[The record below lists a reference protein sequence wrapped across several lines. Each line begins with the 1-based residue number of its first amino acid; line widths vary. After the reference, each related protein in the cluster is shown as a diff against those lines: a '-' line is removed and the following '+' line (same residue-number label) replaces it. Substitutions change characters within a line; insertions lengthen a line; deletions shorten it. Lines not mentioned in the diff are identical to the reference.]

1 MASTSE
7 VGHAKNVANF
17 QDLIA
22 FVDGY
27 GATYNPSKN
36 SLKLP
41 QLNTLYTD
49 SETALQKVVGK
60 NTEYNNAVN
69 DRVEAFDGLR
79 SLSTRLVNALET
91 TDANKEKVDDAKGFN
106 RKLQGKRASKIEEP
120 VDPNQPAPKTIS
132 SSQQSYD
139 QLIQHFEGL
148 ISVLESEPSYAPNEA
163 DLKTTA
169 LNTKVDDLKDKNSK
183 VATAY
188 TGVSNARIDRNKTLY
203 KDDSGLVDT
212 ATEVKKYIKSVYGAT
227 SPEFGQVKGI
237 AFKNIKS

>member
-27 GATYNPSKN
+27 GATYNPTKN

-41 QLNTLYTD
+41 QLNTLLAD
-49 SETALQKVVGK
+49 SQSSLQNVVDK

-69 DRVEAFDGLR
+69 DRVATFDGLR
-79 SLSTRLVNALET
+79 SLSTRLVNALEI
-91 TDANKEKVDDAKGFN
+91 TDASKEKIDDAKGFN
-106 RKLQGKRASKIEEP
+106 RKLQGKRASKIEQP

-148 ISVLESEPSYAPNEA
+148 ISVLESEPSYAPNEE
-163 DLKTTA
+163 DLKVTA
-169 LNTKVDDLKDKNSK
+169 LNAKANALKANNNK
-183 VATAY
+183 VAVAY
-188 TGVSNARIDRNKTLY
+188 TGISNSRIDRNKALY
-203 KDDSGLVDT
+203 KDDSGLVDI
-212 ATEVKKYIKSVYGAT
+212 ATEVKKYIKSIFGAT

-237 AFKNIKS
+237 AFKKIKS